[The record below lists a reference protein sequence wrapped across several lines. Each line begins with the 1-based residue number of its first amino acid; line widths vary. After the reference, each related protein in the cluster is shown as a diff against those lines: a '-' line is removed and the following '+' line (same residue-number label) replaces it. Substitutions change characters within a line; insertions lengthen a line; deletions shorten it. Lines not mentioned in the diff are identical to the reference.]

1 MISHFLNTQFLAF
14 LAVGSLA
21 AALHWLCRYLLSYW
35 ISFELAVAI
44 AYVFGIASAFLL
56 NRIYVFPNT
65 NRPVN
70 KQMRDFVLTNVAF
83 FPVVWVMSILLASVL
98 PSVGITLYTEG
109 IAHAIAIS
117 IPMMATFLIYKFIAF
132 KVE

>member
-1 MISHFLNTQFLAF
+1 MINHFLNTQFLAF

-21 AALHWLCRYLLSYW
+21 AAIHWLCRYFLSYW
-35 ISFELAVAI
+35 ISFEYAVAI
-44 AYVFGIASAFLL
+44 AYVFGIASAFIL
-56 NRIYVFPNT
+56 NKIYVFPNT
-65 NRPVN
+65 NRSVN

-83 FPVVWVMSILLASVL
+83 FPVVWVMSILLVSVL
-98 PSVGITLYTEG
+98 SSAGVTMYTEG
-109 IAHAIAIS
+109 IAHGVAIS

>member
-1 MISHFLNTQFLAF
+1 M
-14 LAVGSLA
+14 
-21 AALHWLCRYLLSYW
+21 
-35 ISFELAVAI
+35 AI

-56 NRIYVFPNT
+56 NRIFVFPNT
-65 NRPVN
+65 NRPVK

-83 FPVVWVMSILLASVL
+83 FPVVWVMSILLASAL
-98 PSVGITLYTEG
+98 PSVGITMYTEG